1 MKIFRAFGIVLL
13 GTLALVFT
21 LVFLILARPKVVLN
35 KSTLLFAASM
45 LSKSGTAIT
54 WANVEVQ
61 AESAGLLKKKLTL
74 DFTGLCIRERT
85 MSAYNGCFDRARLSV
100 VGGLVRFIPKVTE
113 AGPIEID
120 NGKVLVDMDR
130 LEQVNRAKPK
140 EKERKKKAKPFRVEN
155 LAPSFLKGAQ
165 IHPVRLDVS
174 RFEIRQNK
182 KRIVGELHLSE
193 KDNRIELAGNA
204 LSGKENYGLSVRLVN
219 DKDFWAWNHWNVQ
232 GDANALL
239 ADRRK
244 VGLTLNVSPHFISVE
259 KPAQGK
265 WKLKRS
271 SKEEAVALDFS
282 IQGRTQKA
290 AQSILADV
298 SGSYVPSK
306 LDAKISATARHL
318 SPGLAKLT
326 LSSCGLTVERQNP
339 SQSDSRYQMDCRIDG
354 TVPVPPKH
362 LRFFEIPTEAGLRV
376 QADLMSSDFIPSDTT
391 QLQGKVDAV
400 LNPIL
405 TPIFEGRAEL
415 HSRLDGVA
423 GEFPRSGQ
431 IDSQVAVE
439 MRIPDFQK
447 LNQRLNKT
455 AWGIPAPF
463 QALEGDVTFRST
475 GSANLEQGSLPIKL
489 QTRLKSNSQSVN
501 LDAGGTVEV
510 TDIRTDPWTQA
521 NFVLT
526 LTDLKLLLPRLK
538 LEKPPR
544 LFPESRI
551 HTLEPIEKAQ
561 GKVSA
566 DGEIKKAEEKESSFG
581 YRAVIRTPPGSPVQI
596 ITNLAKGPIP
606 VNLDINL
613 SSESPPTGQ
622 VRVGVFPVEAFR
634 RKATVQH
641 FDIDLVAKAG
651 DSAIDGRVDVP
662 LGDYQAHIDV
672 VGSIDKP
679 QVRVT
684 SDPPVGEDQLLAALL
699 FNRTPEELDPS
710 ESATVGSTRATV
722 SQGAL
727 SLASLFLL
735 ASTPVEGLSYNPDT
749 GQVTAQVR
757 ISEGLSLN
765 VGSGENQAGAVGVRK
780 RIGSNFFVTTNVNN
794 IIQNS
799 STVSAYVEWR
809 KRY

>member
-1 MKIFRAFGIVLL
+1 MKTIRTLGVILL
-13 GTLALVFT
+13 GTVAVVFSLA
-21 LVFLILARPKVVLN
+21 FLILVQPRLVLN
-35 KSTLLFAASM
+35 PSTLLIVSSL
-45 LSKSGTAIT
+45 LSKSGTAVT
-54 WANVEVQ
+54 WTSVDIQ
-61 AESAGLLKKKLTL
+61 ADSVGLLKKKLTL
-74 DFTGLCIRERT
+74 DFIGLCIREGT
-85 MSAYNGCFDRARLSV
+85 KSAYNGCFDRAKVSV

-113 AGPIEID
+113 AGPIEIE
-120 NGKVLVDMDR
+120 NGKVLVDLDR

-140 EKERKKKAKPFRVEN
+140 ENERKKAKPFRVED
-155 LAPSFLKGAQ
+155 LAPGFLQGAQ
-165 IHPVRLDVS
+165 VHPIRFDVARLEL
-174 RFEIRQNK
+174 REKK
-182 KRIVGELHLSE
+182 KRILGKLHLSE

-204 LSGKENYGLSVRLVN
+204 SSGNENYGLSVRLVN
-219 DKDFWAWNHWNVQ
+219 DRDFWAWNHWNVQ
-232 GDANALL
+232 GNAKAQL

-244 VGLTLNVSPHFISVE
+244 VGLTLNVSPHFVSVE

-265 WKLKRS
+265 WKLKRTP
-271 SKEEAVALDFS
+271 KEEAVALDFS
-282 IQGRTQKA
+282 LHFTFQGRTQKA
-290 AQSILADV
+290 SQTILADV
-298 SGSYVPSK
+298 SGSYVPNK

-318 SPGLAKLT
+318 SPELAKLT

-354 TVPVPPKH
+354 TVPIPPKH

-400 LNPIL
+400 LTPIL
-405 TPIFEGRAEL
+405 TPIFEGRGEL
-415 HSRLDGVA
+415 HSRLNGVA

-463 QALEGDVTFRST
+463 QALEGNVTFRSA
-475 GSANLEQGSLPIKL
+475 GSVNLEQGNLPIKL

-551 HTLEPIEKAQ
+551 HALQPIEKVQ
-561 GKVSA
+561 NNGPV
-566 DGEIKKAEEKESSFG
+566 KKEEEKEPSFG
-581 YRAVIRTPPGSPVQI
+581 YRAVVRTPPGSPVQI

-613 SSESPPTGQ
+613 SSESPPTGKVQ
-622 VRVGVFPVEAFR
+622 VGVFPVEAFR

-641 FDIDLVAKAG
+641 FDIDLVTKAG
-651 DSAIDGRVDVP
+651 DSVLDGRVDVP

>member
-1 MKIFRAFGIVLL
+1 
-13 GTLALVFT
+13 
-21 LVFLILARPKVVLN
+21 
-35 KSTLLFAASM
+35 
-45 LSKSGTAIT
+45 
-54 WANVEVQ
+54 
-61 AESAGLLKKKLTL
+61 
-74 DFTGLCIRERT
+74 
-85 MSAYNGCFDRARLSV
+85 
-100 VGGLVRFIPKVTE
+100 
-113 AGPIEID
+113 
-120 NGKVLVDMDR
+120 VD
-130 LEQVNRAKPK
+130 
-140 EKERKKKAKPFRVEN
+140 
-155 LAPSFLKGAQ
+155 
-165 IHPVRLDVS
+165 
-174 RFEIRQNK
+174 
-182 KRIVGELHLSE
+182 
-193 KDNRIELAGNA
+193 
-204 LSGKENYGLSVRLVN
+204 
-219 DKDFWAWNHWNVQ
+219 
-232 GDANALL
+232 
-239 ADRRK
+239 
-244 VGLTLNVSPHFISVE
+244 
-259 KPAQGK
+259 
-265 WKLKRS
+265 
-271 SKEEAVALDFS
+271 
-282 IQGRTQKA
+282 
-290 AQSILADV
+290 
-298 SGSYVPSK
+298 
-306 LDAKISATARHL
+306 
-318 SPGLAKLT
+318 
-326 LSSCGLTVERQNP
+326 
-339 SQSDSRYQMDCRIDG
+339 
-354 TVPVPPKH
+354 
-362 LRFFEIPTEAGLRV
+362 
-376 QADLMSSDFIPSDTT
+376 
-391 QLQGKVDAV
+391 
-400 LNPIL
+400 
-405 TPIFEGRAEL
+405 
-415 HSRLDGVA
+415 
-423 GEFPRSGQ
+423 
-431 IDSQVAVE
+431 
-439 MRIPDFQK
+439 
-447 LNQRLNKT
+447 
-455 AWGIPAPF
+455 
-463 QALEGDVTFRST
+463 
-475 GSANLEQGSLPIKL
+475 
-489 QTRLKSNSQSVN
+489 

-510 TDIRTDPWTQA
+510 TDLRTDPWTQA

-544 LFPESRI
+544 FFPEGRI
-551 HTLEPIEKAQ
+551 HALEPIGKAQ
-561 GKVSA
+561 NQKTVV
-566 DGEIKKAEEKESSFG
+566 EKEEEPSFG
-581 YRAVIRTPPGSPVQI
+581 YRAVIRTPPGKPVQI

-634 RKATVQH
+634 RKANVQH